1 MTRLGRKR
9 AAGLTLIFLVSL
21 TAVVQFVLPQRYCP
35 PTGAALAPSGREL
48 MRLKNRDAEPSPRD
62 FDDGVTLEALLRR
75 GEDRARWSESRAGR
89 VEGYVVEVVEGG
101 VEAANCYSYRERDTH
116 VHVAPRADAPRT
128 EWVVVEVT
136 PRAREGAR
144 RRGLDWTTEA
154 LRREL
159 VGRRC
164 RFEGWLLFDRGH
176 ADESENTAPGAR
188 GNWRGTAWELHPVT
202 AVEVLK

>member
-1 MTRLGRKR
+1 MTSLRRKR
-9 AAGLTLIFLVSL
+9 VAGLTLLVLVSL
-21 TAVVQFVLPQRYCP
+21 TAVVYFVLPQRYCP
-35 PTGAALAPSGREL
+35 PTGAALSPSEREF

-62 FDDGVTLEALLRR
+62 FDDAVTLEALLRR
-75 GEDRARWSESRAGR
+75 GEDRERWSESRAGR

-116 VHVAPRADAPRT
+116 VHVALRADAPRT

-136 PRAREGAR
+136 PRSRERARQ
-144 RRGLDWTTEA
+144 RGLDWSVEA

-164 RFEGWLLFDRGH
+164 RFEGWLLFDREH
-176 ADESENTAPGAR
+176 ADESENIAPGAR
-188 GNWRGTAWELHPVT
+188 GNWRATAWELHPVT